1 MEFLY
6 NYFRNYQYKK
16 RIKKCEKLKEI
27 SIHQF
32 KDLLNNEKK
41 EFVLLGRPNCIYCR
55 KYLPKII
62 SSLEKNNI
70 SAYYLN
76 VEEIPVEEGKE
87 MFDKIKIEWLPSLI
101 WIRSKNKVEILN
113 TYSSSSAISLWL
125 KGTLQLK

>member
-1 MEFLY
+1 M
-6 NYFRNYQYKK
+6 
-16 RIKKCEKLKEI
+16 
-27 SIHQF
+27 S
-32 KDLLNNEKK
+32 
-41 EFVLLGRPNCIYCR
+41 
-55 KYLPKII
+55 KII